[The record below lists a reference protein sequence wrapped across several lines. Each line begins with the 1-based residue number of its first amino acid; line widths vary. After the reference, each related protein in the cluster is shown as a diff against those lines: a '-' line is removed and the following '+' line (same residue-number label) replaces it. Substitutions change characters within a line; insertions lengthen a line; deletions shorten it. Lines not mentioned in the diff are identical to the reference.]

1 MSDIDDIQ
9 DQRRFELELQTRA
22 EELVELLKQGDIPQ
36 AMQLVQQLNE
46 LRHQALY
53 HEVGKL
59 TRAVHDAIVGF
70 TDDVSSTELL
80 QDSKH
85 HIASISDASD
95 RLSYVIELTESNAHK
110 TIDQVDESLRLVE
123 QLQQGFLH
131 RKQLLEKLSV
141 LKSEKPELADLHQQ
155 LCDYAEDHSGAL
167 VDLKERLT
175 SIMLAQEYQDITGQ
189 LIKRVIQ
196 LVTDIEDELVGL
208 MEVASRVNS
217 LGALSPDLQSE
228 SPKENEKEKQK
239 PSGIEAEGPQMAG
252 RNKTEVASC
261 QDDVDDLLSSLGF

>member
-1 MSDIDDIQ
+1 MSDIDAIQ

-36 AMQLVQQLNE
+36 AMQSVQQLNE

-123 QLQQGFLH
+123 RLQQGFLH

-217 LGALSPDLQSE
+217 LGALSPDLQSD
-228 SPKENEKEKQK
+228 SPQENEKEKQK

>member
-1 MSDIDDIQ
+1 MSDIDAIQ
-9 DQRRFELELQTRA
+9 EQRRFELELQTRA

-59 TRAVHDAIVGF
+59 TRAVHNAIIGF

-110 TIDQVDESLRLVE
+110 TIDQVDESLRLIE
-123 QLQQGFLH
+123 QLEQGFSH
-131 RKQLLEKLSV
+131 RKELLEKLAV
-141 LKSEKPELADLHQQ
+141 LKSEKPEIADLHQQ
-155 LCDYAEDHSGAL
+155 LCHYAENHTDAL
-167 VDLKERLT
+167 ADLKGRLT

-196 LVTDIEDELVGL
+196 LVTDIENELVGL

-217 LGALSPDLQSE
+217 LGALPSEVQNE
-228 SPKENEKEKQK
+228 SPEDEKKHK

>member
-1 MSDIDDIQ
+1 MSDIDAIQ
-9 DQRRFELELQTRA
+9 DQRRFELELKTRA

-110 TIDQVDESLRLVE
+110 TIDQVDESLQLVR
-123 QLQQGFLH
+123 QLEQGFQL
-131 RKQLLEKLSV
+131 RKGLLEELAAV
-141 LKSEKPELADLHQQ
+141 KSEKPELADLHQK
-155 LCDYAEDHSGAL
+155 LCCYAEDHSEAL
-167 VDLKERLT
+167 ADLKERLT
-175 SIMLAQEYQDITGQ
+175 AIMLAQEYQDITGQ

-196 LVTDIEDELVGL
+196 LVTDIENELVGL

-217 LGALSPDLQSE
+217 LGVLSSDSQTDLPDSQD
-228 SPKENEKEKQK
+228 KEKPQR
-239 PSGIEAEGPQMAG
+239 SAIEAEGPQMAG
-252 RNKTEVASC
+252 RNKTEVASN